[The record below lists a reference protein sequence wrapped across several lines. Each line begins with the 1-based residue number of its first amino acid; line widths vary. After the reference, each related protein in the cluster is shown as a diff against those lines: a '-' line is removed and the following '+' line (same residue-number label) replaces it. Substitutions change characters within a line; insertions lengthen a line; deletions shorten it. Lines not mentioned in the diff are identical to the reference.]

1 VSNAAACVLCPVAHL
16 STLPRRLRALMEDAR
31 VWKAGCGITGDAAK
45 VFTDLGVRM
54 AALYDTALVAP
65 LLGEYPAPGLKGLC
79 AAFGRA
85 IHKQKNVSM
94 SDWGQRPLK
103 QRQQEYAAQ
112 DAFASHW
119 LVVQLHAAHAEGE
132 ALHAWLGR
140 YGRGGARSG
149 GAALAARAA
158 APAEAQGR
166 ESQERKRRAEAEAER
181 P

>member
-1 VSNAAACVLCPVAHL
+1 MLCPVAHL
-16 STLPRRLRALMEDAR
+16 SVLPRRLRALMEDAR

-94 SDWGQRPLK
+94 SDWGARPLK

-140 YGRGGARSG
+140 YGRGGARG
-149 GAALAARAA
+149 GVPVPALAARAAAA

-166 ESQERKRRAEAEAER
+166 EAQERKRRAEAEAER
-181 P
+181 PPP